1 MKQGLIVSLLA
12 WLLLTACQNG
22 ELIDVTRQTEEV
34 PVAAAETAVVSPT
47 ERESTPSPAI
57 EAVTTAT
64 SPGSVQT
71 VAPTPTITA
80 VPVTPPDIGYL
91 AAAIEE
97 TLADFDGLS
106 SYVIIDLARG
116 DRLDHNADLAI
127 SGMSL
132 LKVPI
137 VVQTY
142 RHLNAPPD
150 LEQTKLITQT
160 VSMSSN
166 FSANLLMEMMA
177 GTSNTYTAVTYFSE
191 QIRQLGLYNTFITV
205 PFDSDPRPEQLTT
218 YLTPANQRPGPSARP
233 DPYRQTSVGDL
244 TTLLAWVYECA
255 QNNSGPLR
263 QHYPDEL
270 SQAECA
276 EILEVMRLNELSN
289 LLTEGLPPG
298 TPISHK
304 VGWIGTT
311 HGDIAIVY
319 GPVQDYLIGL
329 VLYGDTWLEW
339 DRSAP
344 LFATISR
351 LAYRHFNDPDAYS
364 AAVLTQPPAVSST
377 PTAVPTPDLP
387 QALVFGTQGIGLKLR
402 ATPGGAELLI
412 LPEGSL
418 VGLLPTAPAEQ
429 GGVTWQHV
437 RTAAGQEGWVG
448 AAYLVSE

>member
-1 MKQGLIVSLLA
+1 MKRRLFVLIMSLL
-12 WLLLTACQNG
+12 LVACQAG
-22 ELIDVTRQTEEV
+22 TPTEADIQTEAAAAE
-34 PVAAAETAVVSPT
+34 AAETAVSP
-47 ERESTPSPAI
+47 TPSPQP
-57 EAVTTAT
+57 TA
-64 SPGSVQT
+64 
-71 VAPTPTITA
+71 ALTA
-80 VPVTPPDIGYL
+80 VPSLAEPETTPTSRPAPFTPADIGYL
-91 AAAIEE
+91 AAAIEA
-97 TLADFDGLS
+97 TLTDFDGLS
-106 SYVIIDLARG
+106 SYVVVDLKRG

-132 LKVPI
+132 LKIPI

-142 RHLNAPPD
+142 RHLTTPPD

-166 FSANLLMEMMA
+166 YSANLLMAMMA
-177 GTSNTYTAVTYFSE
+177 GTRNTYTAVTYFNE
-191 QIRQLGLYNTFITV
+191 QMGQLGLYNTFITV

-218 YLTPANQRPGPSARP
+218 YLTPANRRPGPSARP
-233 DPYRQTSVGDL
+233 DPYRQTSVSDL

-255 QNNSGPLR
+255 RSDSGPLR
-263 QHYPDEL
+263 QHYPDDL

-276 EILEVMRLNELSN
+276 AILEVMQLNELSN
-289 LLTEGLPPG
+289 LLSEGLPPG

-304 VGWIGTT
+304 VGWVGTT

-319 GPVQDYLIGL
+319 GPEQDYLLGL

-339 DRSAP
+339 DKSAP
-344 LFATISR
+344 LFEAISQ

-364 AAVLTQPPAVSST
+364 AEVLAAPPAVSST
-377 PTAVPTPDLP
+377 PTPLATPDLP

-402 ATPGGAELLI
+402 ATPGGAELLV

-429 GGVTWQHV
+429 GGVTWRQV
-437 RTAAGQEGWVG
+437 RTAEGQEGWVG
-448 AAYLVSE
+448 AAYLISE

>member
-1 MKQGLIVSLLA
+1 MIVWLLA
-12 WLLLTACQNG
+12 LLLVLVACQN
-22 ELIDVTRQTEEV
+22 ET
-34 PVAAAETAVVSPT
+34 PVAVEVVEETAVSQPTLSPT
-47 ERESTPSPAI
+47 STPTSEP
-57 EAVTTAT
+57 TAT
-64 SPGSVQT
+64 AVPPT
-71 VAPTPTITA
+71 PTPTIT
-80 VPVTPPDIGYL
+80 PTPFAPPAIGYL
-91 AAAIEE
+91 AAAIEA

-106 SYVIIDLARG
+106 SYVVIDLARG

-132 LKVPI
+132 LKIPI
-137 VVQTY
+137 IVETY

-166 FSANLLMEMMA
+166 YSANLLMEMMA
-177 GTSNTYTAVTYFSE
+177 GTRNTYTAVATFS
-191 QIRQLGLYNTFITV
+191 QQMRQLGLYNTFITV
-205 PFDSDPRPEQLTT
+205 PFDSDPQPEQLTT

-233 DPYRQTSVGDL
+233 DPYRQTTVGDL
-244 TTLLAWVYECA
+244 TTLLAWVYQCA
-255 QNNSGPLR
+255 QSDNGPLR
-263 QHYPDEL
+263 QQYPDNL
-270 SQAECA
+270 SQTECA

-311 HGDIAIVY
+311 HGDIGIVY
-319 GPVQDYLIGL
+319 GPTQDYLIGL

-339 DRSAP
+339 DKSAP
-344 LFATISR
+344 LFEAISR

-364 AAVLTQPPAVSST
+364 ATVLAAPPAVSST
-377 PTAVPTPDLP
+377 PTPIATPDLP

-429 GGVTWQHV
+429 GGVTWRHV

-448 AAYLVSE
+448 AVYLVVE

>member
-1 MKQGLIVSLLA
+1 MKRGLC
-12 WLLLTACQNG
+12 WLLVLLLLVACQNG
-22 ELIDVTRQTEEV
+22 TPIEADSEE
-34 PVAAAETAVVSPT
+34 ETAVASLAQQETTPT
-47 ERESTPSPAI
+47 P
-57 EAVTTAT
+57 AVTTAQTATAT
-64 SPGSVQT
+64 SVPPT
-71 VAPTPTITA
+71 RTLTPTPF
-80 VPVTPPDIGYL
+80 TPPDIGYL
-91 AAAIEE
+91 AAAIEAA
-97 TLADFDGLS
+97 LADFDGLS
-106 SYVIIDLARG
+106 SYVVIDLVRG
-116 DRLDHNADLAI
+116 NRLDHNADLAI

-142 RHLNAPPD
+142 RHLSTSPD

-166 FSANLLMEMMA
+166 YSANLLMEMMA
-177 GTSNTYTAVTYFSE
+177 GTRNTYTAVTTFTH
-191 QIRQLGLYNTFITV
+191 QMRQLGLYNTFITV
-205 PFDSDPRPEQLTT
+205 PFDSDPQPEQLTT

-233 DPYRQTSVGDL
+233 DPYRQTTVGDL
-244 TTLLAWVYECA
+244 TTLLAWVYQCA
-255 QNNSGPLR
+255 QSDSGPLR

-276 EILEVMRLNELSN
+276 EILDVMQLNELSN

-344 LFATISR
+344 LFETISR
-351 LAYRHFNDPDAYS
+351 LTYRHFNDPDVYS
-364 AAVLTQPPAVSST
+364 AAILAQPPAISNT
-377 PTAVPTPDLP
+377 PTPVATPDLP
-387 QALVFGTQGIGLKLR
+387 QALVFGTGGIGLKLR

-437 RTAAGQEGWVG
+437 RTAEGQEGWVG
-448 AAYLVSE
+448 VDFLVVE

>member
-1 MKQGLIVSLLA
+1 MKPGLIVSLLI
-12 WLLLTACQNG
+12 LLTVACQNG
-22 ELIDVTRQTEEV
+22 VQTAAERPADVT
-34 PVAAAETAVVSPT
+34 PAAVAETAVVSPAG
-47 ERESTPSPAI
+47 RETTPPPAI
-57 EAVTTAT
+57 EAVTTVT
-64 SPGSVQT
+64 SPGSVQA

-80 VPVTPPDIGYL
+80 VPFSPPDIGYL

-137 VVQTY
+137 IVETY
-142 RHLNAPPD
+142 RHLNAAPD

-166 FSANLLMEMMA
+166 YSANLLMEMMA
-177 GTSNTYTAVTYFSE
+177 GTGDTYTAVTTFTV
-191 QIRQLGLYNTFITV
+191 QMRQLGLYNTFITV

-218 YLTPANQRPGPSARP
+218 YLTPANQRPGPNARP
-233 DPYRQTSVGDL
+233 DPYRQTTVGDL

-255 QNNSGPLR
+255 QSDSGPLR
-263 QHYPDEL
+263 RHYPDDL

-289 LLTEGLPPG
+289 LLSEGLPPG

-319 GPVQDYLIGL
+319 GPAQDYLIGL
-329 VLYGDTWLEW
+329 VLYSPTWLEW
-339 DRSAP
+339 DKSAP
-344 LFATISR
+344 LFERISQ

-402 ATPGGAELLI
+402 ATPGGAELLV

-437 RTAAGQEGWVG
+437 RTAEGQEGWVG
-448 AAYLVSE
+448 ADFLVVE

>member
-1 MKQGLIVSLLA
+1 LLLA
-12 WLLLTACQNG
+12 LLLLMACQSRTSI
-22 ELIDVTRQTEEV
+22 EAEVEE
-34 PVAAAETAVVSPT
+34 ETAVVQP
-47 ERESTPSPAI
+47 TPSTTP
-57 EAVTTAT
+57 TAT
-64 SPGSVQT
+64 IAATAVPPT
-71 VAPTPTITA
+71 PTPTIT
-80 VPVTPPDIGYL
+80 PTPFTPPDIGYL

-106 SYVIIDLARG
+106 SYVIIDLARS

-150 LEQTKLITQT
+150 PEQTKLITQT

-166 FSANLLMEMMA
+166 YSANLLMEMMA
-177 GTSNTYTAVTYFSE
+177 GTGNTYTAVTYFSE
-191 QIRQLGLYNTFITV
+191 QTRQLGFYNTFITV

-233 DPYRQTSVGDL
+233 DPYRQTTVGDL

-255 QNNSGPLR
+255 QSNSGPLR
-263 QHYPDEL
+263 RHYPNDL

-276 EILEVMRLNELSN
+276 EILEVMQLNELSN
-289 LLTEGLPPG
+289 LLGEGLPPG

-311 HGDIAIVY
+311 HGDIAIVH
-319 GPVQDYLIGL
+319 GPAQDYLIGL
-329 VLYGDTWLEW
+329 VLYGPDWLEW
-339 DRSAP
+339 DKSAP
-344 LFATISR
+344 LFATVSQ

-364 AAVLTQPPAVSST
+364 AEVLAAPPAVSNT
-377 PTAVPTPDLP
+377 PTPMATPDLP
-387 QALVFGTQGIGLKLR
+387 QALVFGTGGIGLKLR
-402 ATPGGAELLI
+402 ATPGGAELLV

-418 VGLLPTAPAEQ
+418 VGLLPTAAAEQ
-429 GGVTWQHV
+429 GGVTWRHV
-437 RTAAGQEGWVG
+437 RTVAGQEGWVG
-448 AAYLVSE
+448 ADFLVVE

>member
-1 MKQGLIVSLLA
+1 MKRELIVWLLA
-12 WLLLTACQNG
+12 LLVLLAACQNG
-22 ELIDVTRQTEEV
+22 IPVEAEV
-34 PVAAAETAVVSPT
+34 IEETAVFQP
-47 ERESTPSPAI
+47 TPS
-57 EAVTTAT
+57 VSSTAT
-64 SPGSVQT
+64 SQPT
-71 VAPTPTITA
+71 ATAAPPTPTLTITPA
-80 VPVTPPDIGYL
+80 PFSPPDIGYL

-97 TLADFDGLS
+97 TLANFDGLS
-106 SYVIIDLARG
+106 SYVIIDLVRG
-116 DRLDHNADLAI
+116 NRLDHNADLAI

-142 RHLNAPPD
+142 RHLNTSPD

-166 FSANLLMEMMA
+166 YSANLLMEMMA
-177 GTSNTYTAVTYFSE
+177 GTGNTYTAVTSFTD
-191 QIRQLGLYNTFITV
+191 QMRQLGLYNTFITV

-218 YLTPANQRPGPSARP
+218 QITPANQRPGPSARP
-233 DPYRQTSVGDL
+233 DPYRQTTVGDL

-255 QNNSGPLR
+255 RSDSGPLR
-263 QHYPDEL
+263 QQYPDEL

-276 EILEVMRLNELSN
+276 EILDVMRLNALSN

-319 GPVQDYLIGL
+319 GPEQDYLIGL

-344 LFATISR
+344 LFERISE
-351 LAYRHFNDPDAYS
+351 LAYRHFNDPGAYS
-364 AAVLTQPPAVSST
+364 AELLAQPPAVSST

-402 ATPGGAELLI
+402 ATPGGAELLV

-418 VGLLPTAPAEQ
+418 VGLLPTAPVEQ
-429 GGVTWQHV
+429 GGVTWQQV

-448 AAYLVSE
+448 AAYLIVE